1 MVICL
6 IQNQRTDYQ
15 GQILIGPV
23 QIFGHVFKQLFV
35 TLVLAN
41 DFGPDVKLCDGR
53 RRVLNRT
60 GLEDDDETGVV
71 QKGIVV
77 GSVHFP
83 KTYVVVTGI
92 VQILQ
97 GDFDIAV
104 IGGIGV
110 F

>member
-60 GLEDDDETGVV
+60 GREDDDETGVV

-77 GSVHFP
+77 GSVYFP

-92 VQILQ
+92 VQDVYKRQEITL
-97 GDFDIAV
+97 IK
-104 IGGIGV
+104 
-110 F
+110 